1 MDWDMWGPPLVVLG
15 VSSVVAFGIVAMM
28 KGEEQEAGTQ
38 QADARRAELEAKKD
52 QLMEALRELDADR
65 SKLSEDSYTAQ
76 RESLLSEASQVMAAL
91 DGKMDTTVE
100 PKAPMQVSSQAWM
113 YVLGTL
119 AFFGL
124 LGKLI
129 VDYSAPRQEGGV
141 MTGGEMP
148 SQSEAEL
155 MKQFEE
161 WGKQREVRQATAK
174 DAIAKNPKDIDAL
187 NVLTY
192 DALLMRDMQ
201 SAMTYMEQVR
211 NVDPKDPD
219 FMVHLAILQMSVGM
233 TDRSEIGFAQALQA
247 RPNMQKAL
255 LWKGYMLSA
264 TEQKTEALKI
274 LQSIEGE
281 FSIPEEKYFYDGLIA
296 DLNKPPA
303 LISGI
308 VDAQGDLPKGTLF
321 VIARRSP
328 AGGMPVAVQKVPN
341 PAFPMKFEL
350 GPTDM
355 MMGGEWPEQV
365 YLEIRLDLD
374 GNAMTKADGDVN
386 SEVQGPLPKDSHDL
400 SVTLIAPEKS
410 ETPEPEAS
418 DVKLSGTITAEGDLP
433 KGTLFII
440 ARRSPSG
447 GMPAAVKKIDSPTF
461 PFEFTLGPVD
471 MMMGGEWPEQVWLDV
486 RLDEDGNA
494 ISKSDNDV
502 NAEMQGPLTG
512 VQTGVQVTLKK

>member
-1 MDWDMWGPPLVVLG
+1 MDWETWGPPLVVLG
-15 VSSVVAFGIVAMM
+15 VSSVVAAGFVLMV
-28 KGEEQEAGTQ
+28 KGEEGSSASSDVRQ
-38 QADARRAELEAKKD
+38 AELEAKKD
-52 QLMEALRELDADR
+52 QLMEALRELDADK
-65 SKLSEDSYTAQ
+65 SKLSEASYQTQ
-76 RESLLSEASQVMAAL
+76 REELLSEASQVMAAL
-91 DGKMDTTVE
+91 DGDVETSVE
-100 PKAPMQVSSQAWM
+100 PVPPMKVSNQVWF
-113 YVLGTL
+113 YVLGSL
-119 AFFGL
+119 AFFLL

-141 MTGGEMP
+141 MTGGQMP

-155 MKQFEE
+155 MQQFEE
-161 WGKQREVRQATAK
+161 WGKQREQRQADAK
-174 DAIAKNPKDIDAL
+174 AEIETNPKNIDAL

-201 SAMTYMEQVR
+201 AAMSYMEQVR
-211 NVDPKDPD
+211 NIDPKDPD

-233 TDRSEIGFAQALQA
+233 TERSEVGFAQALQA

-264 TEQKTEALKI
+264 TDAKAEALEV

-281 FSIPEEKYFYDGLIA
+281 FSIPEEQYFYEGLIA

-308 VDAQGDLPKGTLF
+308 VDAQGDMPSGTLF

-350 GPTDM
+350 GPSDM

-386 SEVQGPLPKDSHDL
+386 SEVQGPLPKDSHEL
-400 SVTLIAPEKS
+400 SVTLVAPAQS
-410 ETPEPEAS
+410 ETPEPEAG

-433 KGTLFII
+433 SGTLFII
-440 ARRSPSG
+440 ARRSPAG

-461 PFEFTLGPVD
+461 PLEFTLGPAD

-494 ISKSDNDV
+494 MSKSDNDV

-512 VQTGVQVTLKK
+512 GQTGLQVVLKK

>member
-1 MDWDMWGPPLVVLG
+1 MDWETWGPPLVVLG
-15 VSSVVAFGIVAMM
+15 VSSLVAFGMVAML
-28 KGEEQEAGTQ
+28 KSEEQATSN
-38 QADARRAELEAKKD
+38 AREAELTAKKD
-52 QLMEALRELDADR
+52 QLMEALRELDADKAKM
-65 SKLSEDSYTAQ
+65 SDDAYTEQ
-76 RESLLSEASQVMAAL
+76 REQLLSEASEVMAAL
-91 DGKMDTTVE
+91 DGNLDTTVE
-100 PKAPMQVSSQAWM
+100 PIAPSQVSNQLWL
-113 YVLGTL
+113 YVIGSL
-119 AFFGL
+119 AFFTL
-124 LGKLI
+124 LGKLV

-148 SQSEAEL
+148 SQTEAEL
-155 MKQFEE
+155 MQQFEE
-161 WGKQREVRQATAK
+161 WGKQREQRQADAK
-174 DAIAKNPKDIDAL
+174 AELEKNPKNIDAL

-233 TDRSEIGFAQALQA
+233 TERSEVGFAQALQA
-247 RPNMQKAL
+247 RPKMQKAL

-264 TEQKTEALKI
+264 TEQKTEALEL
-274 LQSIEGE
+274 LQSIEGD
-281 FSIPEEKYFYDGLIA
+281 FSIPEEQYFYEGLIA

-308 VDAQGDLPKGTLF
+308 VDAQGDMPQGTLF

-328 AGGMPVAVQKVPN
+328 TGGMPVAVQKVPN

-350 GPTDM
+350 GPSDM

-365 YLEIRLDLD
+365 YLEVRLDQD
-374 GNAMTKADGDVN
+374 GNAMTKGDGDLN
-386 SEVQGPLPKDSHDL
+386 SEVQGPLPKDSHEL
-400 SVTLIAPEKS
+400 SVTLVAPEKS
-410 ETPEPEAS
+410 QTPEPEVG

-433 KGTLFII
+433 TGTLFII
-440 ARRSPSG
+440 ARRSPAG
-447 GMPAAVKKIDSPTF
+447 GMPAAVKKIDNPTF
-461 PFEFTLGPVD
+461 PLEFTLGPSD

-494 ISKSDNDV
+494 MSKSDQDV
-502 NAEMQGPLTG
+502 NAQMQGPLTG
-512 VQTGVQVTLKK
+512 VQTELSVVLKK

>member
-1 MDWDMWGPPLVVLG
+1 MDWETWGPPLVVLG
-15 VSSVVAFGIVAMM
+15 VSSVIAAGFVLMV
-28 KGEEQEAGTQ
+28 KGEDDPLRTG
-38 QADARRAELEAKKD
+38 DARQSELEAKKD
-52 QLMEALRELDADR
+52 QLMEALRELDADK
-65 SKLSEDSYTAQ
+65 SKLSESSYQTQ
-76 RESLLSEASQVMAAL
+76 REELLSQASQVMAAL
-91 DGKMDTTVE
+91 DGNVETSVE
-100 PKAPMQVSSQAWM
+100 PVAPMKVSNQVWF
-113 YVLGTL
+113 YVLGSL
-119 AFFGL
+119 AFFLL

-141 MTGGEMP
+141 MTGGQMP

-155 MKQFEE
+155 MQQFEE
-161 WGKQREVRQATAK
+161 WGKQREQRQADAK
-174 DAIAKNPKDIDAL
+174 LELEKNPKNIDAL

-201 SAMTYMEQVR
+201 AAMSYMEQVR
-211 NVDPKDPD
+211 NIDPKDPD

-233 TDRSEIGFAQALQA
+233 TERSEVGFAQALQA

-264 TEQKTEALKI
+264 TDAKTEALEI
-274 LQSIEGE
+274 LQSIDGE
-281 FSIPEEKYFYDGLIA
+281 FSIPEEQYFYEGLIA

-308 VDAQGDLPKGTLF
+308 VDAQGDMPSGTLF

-365 YLEIRLDLD
+365 YLEIRLDRD

-400 SVTLIAPEKS
+400 SVTLVASEKS
-410 ETPEPEAS
+410 ETPESEAG

-433 KGTLFII
+433 TGTLFII
-440 ARRSPSG
+440 ARRSPAG

-461 PFEFTLGPVD
+461 PLEFTLGPAD

-494 ISKSDNDV
+494 MSKSDNDV

-512 VQTGVQVTLKK
+512 VQAGLQVVLKK

>member
-1 MDWDMWGPPLVVLG
+1 MDWETWGPPLVVFG
-15 VSSVVAFGIVAMM
+15 VSSVVALGFVFMI
-28 KGEEQEAGTQ
+28 KGEEQDANEA
-38 QADARRAELEAKKD
+38 RVAELNAKKD
-52 QLMEALRELDADR
+52 QLMEAIRELDADK
-65 SKLSEDSYTAQ
+65 SKMSDTAYLEQ
-76 RESLLSEASQVMAAL
+76 REQLLSEAGQVMAAL
-91 DGKMDTTVE
+91 DGDVKTEME
-100 PKAPMQVSSQAWM
+100 PQAPQQVSSQMWL
-113 YVLGTL
+113 YVLGSL
-119 AFFGL
+119 AFFML

-155 MKQFEE
+155 MSQFEE
-161 WGKQREVRQATAK
+161 WGKLREQRQADAK
-174 DAIAKNPKDIDAL
+174 VELEQNPKNIDAL

-201 SAMTYMEQVR
+201 AAMTYMEQVR
-211 NVDPKDPD
+211 NIDPKDPD

-247 RPNMQKAL
+247 RPEMQKAL

-264 TEQKTEALKI
+264 TDAKTEALAL

-281 FSIPEEKYFYDGLIA
+281 FSIPEEQYFYEGLIA

-308 VDAQGDLPKGTLF
+308 VDAQGDMPSGTLF

-355 MMGGEWPEQV
+355 MMGGEWPDQ
-365 YLEIRLDLD
+365 I
-374 GNAMTKADGDVN
+374 
-386 SEVQGPLPKDSHDL
+386 
-400 SVTLIAPEKS
+400 
-410 ETPEPEAS
+410 
-418 DVKLSGTITAEGDLP
+418 
-433 KGTLFII
+433 
-440 ARRSPSG
+440 
-447 GMPAAVKKIDSPTF
+447 
-461 PFEFTLGPVD
+461 
-471 MMMGGEWPEQVWLDV
+471 
-486 RLDEDGNA
+486 
-494 ISKSDNDV
+494 
-502 NAEMQGPLTG
+502 
-512 VQTGVQVTLKK
+512 

>member
-1 MDWDMWGPPLVVLG
+1 MDWETWGPPLVVFG
-15 VSSVVAFGIVAMM
+15 VSSVVALGFVFMI
-28 KGEEQEAGTQ
+28 KGEEQDANEA
-38 QADARRAELEAKKD
+38 RVAELNAKKD
-52 QLMEALRELDADR
+52 QLMEAIRELDADK
-65 SKLSEDSYTAQ
+65 SKMSDAAYLEQ
-76 RESLLSEASQVMAAL
+76 REQLLSEAGQVMAAL
-91 DGKMDTTVE
+91 DGDVKTEME
-100 PKAPMQVSSQAWM
+100 PQAPQQVSSQMWL
-113 YVLGTL
+113 YVLGSL
-119 AFFGL
+119 AFFLL

-155 MKQFEE
+155 MSQFEE
-161 WGKQREVRQATAK
+161 WGKLREQRQADAK
-174 DAIAKNPKDIDAL
+174 VELEQNPKNIDAL

-201 SAMTYMEQVR
+201 AAMTYMEQVR
-211 NVDPKDPD
+211 NIDPKDPD

-247 RPNMQKAL
+247 RPEMQKAL

-264 TEQKTEALKI
+264 TDAKTEALAL

-281 FSIPEEKYFYDGLIA
+281 FSIPEEQYFYEGLIA

-308 VDAQGDLPKGTLF
+308 VDAQGDMPSGTLF

-365 YLEIRLDLD
+365 YLEIRLDRD

-386 SEVQGPLPKDSHDL
+386 SEVQGPLPKDSHEL
-400 SVTLIAPEKS
+400 SVTLVAPEKT
-410 ETPEPEAS
+410 ETPETELG
-418 DVKLSGTITAEGDLP
+418 DVKLSGTIKSEGMLP
-433 KGTLFII
+433 NGTLFII
-440 ARRSPSG
+440 ARRSPAG
-447 GMPAAVKKIDSPTF
+447 GMPAAVKKIDNPTF
-461 PFEFTLGPVD
+461 PLDFELGPSD
-471 MMMGGEWPEQVWLDV
+471 MMMGGDWPEQVWLEV

-494 ISKSDNDV
+494 MSKGDGDV
-502 NAEMQGPLTG
+502 NSEMQGPLTG
-512 VQTGVQVTLKK
+512 AQSGLSVVLVQ

>member
-1 MDWDMWGPPLVVLG
+1 MDWETWGPPLVVFG
-15 VSSVVAFGIVAMM
+15 VSSVVALGFVFMI
-28 KGEEQEAGTQ
+28 KGEEQDANEA
-38 QADARRAELEAKKD
+38 RVAELNAKKD
-52 QLMEALRELDADR
+52 QLMEAIRELDADK
-65 SKLSEDSYTAQ
+65 SKMSDTAYLEQ
-76 RESLLSEASQVMAAL
+76 REQLLSEAGQVMAAL
-91 DGKMDTTVE
+91 DGDVKTEME
-100 PKAPMQVSSQAWM
+100 PQAPQQVSSQMWL
-113 YVLGTL
+113 YVLGSL
-119 AFFGL
+119 AFFML

-155 MKQFEE
+155 MSQFEE
-161 WGKQREVRQATAK
+161 WGKLREQRQAAAK
-174 DAIAKNPKDIDAL
+174 AELEQNPKNIDAL
-187 NVLTY
+187 NILTY
-192 DALLMRDMQ
+192 DVLLMRDMQ

-211 NVDPKDPD
+211 NIDPKDPD

-264 TEQKTEALKI
+264 TDAKTEALAL

-281 FSIPEEKYFYDGLIA
+281 FSIPEEQYFYEGLIA

-308 VDAQGDLPKGTLF
+308 VDAQGDMPSGTLF

-355 MMGGEWPEQV
+355 MMGGEWPEQI
-365 YLEIRLDLD
+365 YLEIRLDRD

-386 SEVQGPLPKDSHDL
+386 SEVQGPLPKDSHEL
-400 SVTLIAPEKS
+400 SVTLVAPEKT
-410 ETPEPEAS
+410 ETPEPDVG
-418 DVKLSGTITAEGDLP
+418 DVKLSGTIKGEGMLP
-433 KGTLFII
+433 NGTLFII
-440 ARRSPSG
+440 ARRSPAG
-447 GMPAAVKKIDSPTF
+447 GMPAAVKKIDNPTF
-461 PFEFTLGPVD
+461 PLDFELGPSD
-471 MMMGGEWPEQVWLDV
+471 MMMGGDWPEQVWLEV

-494 ISKSDNDV
+494 MSKGDGDV
-502 NAEMQGPLTG
+502 NSEMQGPLTG
-512 VQTGVQVTLKK
+512 AQTGLSVVLVQ